1 MNGDANPP
9 GTLPPATLPPAT
21 LPRAARPLADFCSF
35 LRGYGFAVSSD
46 QIVSFLAATALL
58 GPRSMDD
65 IRHAGHAVL
74 SPPPERIEAFD
85 ALFRAWFH
93 GEVEAVP
100 EGDAGEETVAKDDR
114 DDRFEPPEA
123 TELNESGEASSH
135 AEVLS
140 ARSFGPRDDA
150 NLRRFAREAPRAL
163 PRRRS
168 FRRQA
173 AKAGRWVDMRRTLR
187 AAVHNDGDVAAFARA
202 RHKQRQRNILILIDV
217 SGSMKT
223 HTEDY
228 LRLAHA
234 VTRAADRVETFTF
247 GTRLTRISRALR
259 LKDKERALSEAA
271 RIVEDWDGG
280 TRIGEALNAFL
291 AIPRFAGY
299 ARGSL
304 VIVLSDGLERGDH
317 TEMVEAVR
325 RMTRRAWKMFWLTP
339 LAADPRFKPET
350 AGLKAILPL
359 IDELG
364 NGGTIAAIC
373 DAILSASRSD
383 EAGSNVHASKRVAG

>member
-1 MNGDANPP
+1 MIS
-9 GTLPPATLPPAT
+9 
-21 LPRAARPLADFCSF
+21 LPRAARPLAGFCSF
-35 LRGYGFAVSSD
+35 LRGFGFAVSSD
-46 QIVSFLAATALL
+46 QTVTFLAAVALL

-65 IRHAGHAVL
+65 IRRASHAVL
-74 SPPPERIEAFD
+74 APPPHRIYAFD

-93 GEVEAVP
+93 GEVEAMP
-100 EGDAGEETVAKDDR
+100 AGDETGEETVAKDDR
-114 DDRFEPPEA
+114 GERFEPPEA
-123 TELNESGEASSH
+123 TELNESGEASTRT
-135 AEVLS
+135 EVLS
-140 ARSFGPRDDA
+140 SRDFRADD
-150 NLRRFAREAPRAL
+150 NVHLRRFLRDAPRAL

-173 AKAGRWVDMRRTLR
+173 AGSGRWIDMRRTMR
-187 AAVHNDGDVAAFARA
+187 AAVRNEGDVAAFARA

-228 LRLAHA
+228 LRIAHA

-247 GTRLTRISRALR
+247 GTRLTRISRAMRLR
-259 LKDKERALSEAA
+259 DRDRALGEAA
-271 RIVEDWDGG
+271 GIVEDWDGG

-325 RMTRRAWKMFWLTP
+325 RLSRRAWKLYWLTP
-339 LAADPRFKPET
+339 LAADPRFRPET
-350 AGLKAILPL
+350 AGLKAVLPL
-359 IDELG
+359 IDALG
-364 NGGTIAAIC
+364 NGGSIEAIC
-373 DAILSASRSD
+373 GTILSAAKDTDTVSEPGD
-383 EAGSNVHASKRVAG
+383 SKGVAV

>member
-1 MNGDANPP
+1 MTP
-9 GTLPPATLPPAT
+9 
-21 LPRAARPLADFCSF
+21 LPRAARPLAGFCAF
-35 LRGYGFAVSSD
+35 LRNFGFAVSAD
-46 QIVSFLAATALL
+46 QIATFLAATTLL

-65 IRHAGHAVL
+65 IRRAGHAVL
-74 SPPPERIEAFD
+74 APPPERIDEFD

-93 GEVEAVP
+93 GEVEAMP
-100 EGDAGEETVAKDDR
+100 AGDDAGEETVAKDDR
-114 DDRFEPPEA
+114 GDRFQPPEA
-123 TELNESGEASSH
+123 SELNESGEASTRD
-135 AEVLS
+135 EVLAS
-140 ARSFGPRDDA
+140 RSFEAPDDLH
-150 NLRRFAREAPRAL
+150 LRRFRREAPRAL

-173 AKAGRWVDMRRTLR
+173 STSGRWIDMRRTMR
-187 AAVHNDGDVAAFARA
+187 AAVRNEGDVAAFARA
-202 RHKQRQRNILILIDV
+202 RHKRRQRNILILIDV

-247 GTRLTRISRALR
+247 GTRLTRISRAMR
-259 LKDKERALSEAA
+259 LKDRERALFEAS
-271 RIVEDWDGG
+271 RVVEDWDGG

-304 VIVLSDGLERGDH
+304 VIVLSDGLERGGHD
-317 TEMVEAVR
+317 EMVDAVR
-325 RMTRRAWKMFWLTP
+325 RLARRAWKMAWLTP
-339 LAADPRFKPET
+339 LAADPRFRPET

-364 NGGTIAAIC
+364 DGGSVAAIC
-373 DAILSASRSD
+373 DVILSASRD
-383 EAGSNVHASKRVAG
+383 EGSGGNARERAAG